1 MTRTASAKV
10 VSLSNT
16 TSQNFKSEL
25 SNTKTNRK
33 TDLIKTSDGLFNC
46 SLKLPNGSSMI
57 IPMREDGMINA
68 TMLCKAHGKKL
79 LANYN
84 QNKQTKEYLQALSLN
99 IGIPILELFVTT
111 VGGNHSGTW
120 VHRKVAIHLAQWLSP
135 SFAVQVSNW
144 LDELTLRLEEKN
156 KVLETKD
163 KEIKSLIEETKQFQ
177 DSLTTKQQNETNFE
191 QSTDIIE
198 LKLILQNNSE
208 INIPVSKDGYVNCTK
223 LCQAGNKRIDNW
235 NRLKQSK
242 ELIEAY
248 SKLPHF
254 RGSLILRAVE
264 GKNGGSYY
272 PMDIAIQIAQWIDPY
287 FALQVSRWTRELLL
301 FGKVELGQEKSNK
314 ELEEKF
320 NEKIQSMQK
329 TIETVVNENLKIKS
343 TYSHLAELH
352 DQIRMKRN
360 YHKFSI
366 SSIINYNLKISIYN
380 VK

>member
-1 MTRTASAKV
+1 MTRTASTKV

-46 SLKLPNGSSMI
+46 SLKLPNGSSMN

-79 LANYN
+79 LADYN
-84 QNKQTKEYLQALSLN
+84 RNKQTKEYLEELSIN
-99 IGIPILELFVTT
+99 MGIPIIELFVTT
-111 VGGNHSGTW
+111 AGKYGGTW

-144 LDELTLRLEEKN
+144 LDELFIT
-156 KVLETKD
+156 
-163 KEIKSLIEETKQFQ
+163 
-177 DSLTTKQQNETNFE
+177 
-191 QSTDIIE
+191 
-198 LKLILQNNSE
+198 
-208 INIPVSKDGYVNCTK
+208 
-223 LCQAGNKRIDNW
+223 
-235 NRLKQSK
+235 
-242 ELIEAY
+242 
-248 SKLPHF
+248 
-254 RGSLILRAVE
+254 
-264 GKNGGSYY
+264 
-272 PMDIAIQIAQWIDPY
+272 
-287 FALQVSRWTRELLL
+287 
-301 FGKVELGQEKSNK
+301 GKVELGQEKSNK

-320 NEKIQSMQK
+320 NEKIQSLQK

-343 TYSHLAELH
+343 TYSHLAELN
-352 DQIRMKRN
+352 DKLRMKRN